1 MTHEFKK
8 IIHEYQHAKDRG
20 IKTILATVVDLDGSS
35 YRRPGV
41 SMLLLENGKKVGAVS
56 GGCVEKEV
64 VLQAKSVFDNNI
76 PKMMTYDGRYR
87 LGCEGVL
94 YILLEPFYPNE
105 SFLGAFQNC
114 LKNRNTFKLRSFYK
128 KTELEFKGLGTVVDF
143 GQDNIHPVQHNFDVA
158 IAQKSDLQIFE
169 QEMKPCFQMILV
181 GAEHDAVEL
190 CSMASAAGWEVTII
204 ATPMEEK
211 NIFDFPGAYAFYNST
226 PDDMA
231 LSGIDEQT
239 SVLVMTHSY
248 AKDLKYLL
256 KLKDTNPIYLGLLG
270 PSKRR
275 ERLLNDLLEHC
286 PEVAHTFF
294 DKIHGP
300 AGLNIGAETPQEI
313 AIAILAEILTVIR
326 NKKPMMLKDKVGG
339 IHS

>member
-1 MTHEFKK
+1 MTHELKK

-20 IKTILATVVDLDGSS
+20 IKAVLATVVALDGSS

-64 VLQAKSVFDNNI
+64 VQQAKSVFASNI
-76 PKMMTYDGRYR
+76 PKMITYDGRYR
-87 LGCEGVL
+87 LGCEGIL
-94 YILLEPFYPNE
+94 YILLEPFYPKE
-105 SFLGAFQNC
+105 PFLGAFDNC
-114 LKNRNTFKLRSFYK
+114 LKKRANFKLRSYYNK
-128 KTELEFKGLGTVVDF
+128 MAGEFNGLGTVVDF
-143 GQDNIHPVQHNFDVA
+143 GEGKKHPVQHDFDLVHT
-158 IAQKSDLQIFE
+158 QNSDLQVFE
-169 QEMKPCFQMILV
+169 QEMEPCFQLVIV
-181 GAEHDAVEL
+181 GAEHDAVQL
-190 CSMASAAGWEVTII
+190 CSMASTAGWEVTII

-211 NIFDFPGAYAFYNST
+211 NIFDFPGAYAFFNLG
-226 PDDMA
+226 PEEMD
-231 LSGIDEQT
+231 LECIDEQT
-239 SVLVMTHSY
+239 AVLVMTHSY

-270 PSKRR
+270 PSKRK
-275 ERLLNDLLEHC
+275 ERLLSDLLEHC

-294 DKIHGP
+294 EKIHGP

-313 AIAILAEILTVIR
+313 AIAILSEILSVIR
-326 NKKPMMLKDKVGG
+326 NKEPMMLKDKAGG